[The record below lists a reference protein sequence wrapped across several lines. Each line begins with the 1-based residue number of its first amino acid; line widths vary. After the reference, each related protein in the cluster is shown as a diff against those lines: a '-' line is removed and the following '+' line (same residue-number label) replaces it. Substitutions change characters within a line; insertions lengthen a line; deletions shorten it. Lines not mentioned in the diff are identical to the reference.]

1 MAEIFRGLL
10 STRIPGKPEAD
21 HDGTKPHN
29 LVLNTPTVYTAGYA
43 VDWPTPPHVERE
55 QPQIYGV
62 PVNFFPVYIAP
73 PRAYTLMG
81 QACL

>member
-1 MAEIFRGLL
+1 MADIFRSLL
-10 STRIPGKPEAD
+10 ETRIARPRRVD
-21 HDGTKPHN
+21 HGDVPPTIA
-29 LVLNTPTVYTAGYA
+29 LTTPTIYTVGYGI
-43 VDWPTPPHVERE
+43 DWPTPPYIERE
-55 QPQIYGV
+55 QPQLYGV